1 MDEKTHHDAPI
12 GAARSI
18 ELQNAEELMKDI
30 IIPPRPTV
38 LVDVLNE
45 QARPEPDLGR
55 IAGLIGKDVA
65 ISAGVLRVV
74 NSAFFGLPRKI
85 TSIDHAVRLIGV
97 RSVTNIVTALMLRTA
112 FSDTKGLDMADFWN
126 QSGRLAAATAFASR
140 LSHEVAP
147 EEAYSLGL
155 FANCGVPLMHRKFP
169 EYASLYE
176 RARTVNNMSATSC
189 EESELETNHTLVGYI
204 MGKKWDLPESFCQ
217 CILRHHDSVD
227 YYAGPQERL
236 NGVTPYLAVLHLGQ
250 YFSRTFEA
258 LPISYEWT
266 NVGRSVCSYLGIEQ
280 AGFETLT
287 AEAVSA
293 IDEAGG
299 LVA

>member
-1 MDEKTHHDAPI
+1 MDGSTYDEAPI
-12 GAARSI
+12 GAGRSV

-45 QARPEPDLGR
+45 QARPEPDLSR

-97 RSVTNIVTALMLRTA
+97 RSVTNIVTALMLHSA
-112 FSDTKGLDMADFWN
+112 FADTKGLAMADFWN

-140 LSHEVAP
+140 LSQDVGP

-176 RARTVNNMSATSC
+176 RTRTAEDMSATAL
-189 EESELETNHTLVGYI
+189 EEAELETNHTLVGYI

-217 CILRHHDSVD
+217 CILRHHDAVD
-227 YYAGPQERL
+227 YYADPEARL

-250 YFSRTFEA
+250 YFSRDFEA
-258 LPISYEWT
+258 LPISYEWA
-266 NVGRSVCSYLGIEQ
+266 NVGRNVCSYLGIEN
-280 AGFETLT
+280 ADFESLT
-287 AEAVSA
+287 AEAVAA